1 MLNKPSAGGNSSS
14 EASGG
19 LDDDSI
25 EYVLLNKPECYVYN
39 VPPSTRGRGHK
50 AGEWTN
56 CIWRG
61 PTAGGCQGERGP
73 SGRREGEGKVFALFR
88 AQYLSLSSLTLV
100 PGDLFAA
107 CPIAPDTP
115 IDRVVERT
123 VDSSRYFVL
132 RLSDGSGHHAYLGV
146 GFEDRNDAFDF
157 NACLYDFDRQRSQ
170 MGSSSV
176 PTPGAAGQ
184 KDLINPLR
192 EKARKG
198 EGKVTLRL
206 KGLSAAHKQDGHELT
221 GAPSVTTTAAQ
232 PTDSSTAATDGSV
245 GPDAGGFL
253 PPPPMAGR
261 SRHGGG
267 RSRRGKAP
275 SSTASTG
282 PTQVSTVNDLI
293 DFDASVSGESPEAQ
307 QAASSVPGYPGVPVA
322 QAQPYPYGQPVPGY
336 TNFQPQ
342 MAPYPYGVGQQQ
354 PEVPPMVYQGQYPPM
369 QGTAVSGPQ
378 SAAPQVA
385 MPPQPYSVPASQP
398 TQLDERAPGVPPGG
412 VAPVQ
417 AAPAPGVPVG
427 EVLGAPDVYVP
438 LPEPATGA
446 ATGKEDSQAVP
457 DQEVA
462 GHPPAQPDGGG
473 HAEHVPTAASPG
485 QPQSTAANDQHER
498 VEEPAKAP
506 QSDGVEDAQLALAN
520 QDERDKPEYSPQL
533 PPDREPQ

>member
-14 EASGG
+14 EATGG

-61 PTAGGCQGERGP
+61 RLQVAAKGP
-73 SGRREGEGKVFALFR
+73 V
-88 AQYLSLSSLTLV
+88 LV
-100 PGDLFAA
+100 IKFVDASTGDLFAA

-170 MGSSSV
+170 MGSPSV

-206 KGLSAAHKQDGHELT
+206 KGLSAAHKRDGHELT

-232 PTDSSTAATDGSV
+232 P
-245 GPDAGGFL
+245 
-253 PPPPMAGR
+253 
-261 SRHGGG
+261 
-267 RSRRGKAP
+267 
-275 SSTASTG
+275 
-282 PTQVSTVNDLI
+282 
-293 DFDASVSGESPEAQ
+293 
-307 QAASSVPGYPGVPVA
+307 
-322 QAQPYPYGQPVPGY
+322 
-336 TNFQPQ
+336 
-342 MAPYPYGVGQQQ
+342 
-354 PEVPPMVYQGQYPPM
+354 
-369 QGTAVSGPQ
+369 
-378 SAAPQVA
+378 
-385 MPPQPYSVPASQP
+385 
-398 TQLDERAPGVPPGG
+398 
-412 VAPVQ
+412 
-417 AAPAPGVPVG
+417 
-427 EVLGAPDVYVP
+427 
-438 LPEPATGA
+438 
-446 ATGKEDSQAVP
+446 
-457 DQEVA
+457 
-462 GHPPAQPDGGG
+462 
-473 HAEHVPTAASPG
+473 
-485 QPQSTAANDQHER
+485 
-498 VEEPAKAP
+498 
-506 QSDGVEDAQLALAN
+506 
-520 QDERDKPEYSPQL
+520 
-533 PPDREPQ
+533 

>member
-61 PTAGGCQGERGP
+61 RLQVAAKGP
-73 SGRREGEGKVFALFR
+73 V
-88 AQYLSLSSLTLV
+88 LV
-100 PGDLFAA
+100 IKFVDASTGDLFAA

-198 EGKVTLRL
+198 EGKVTVRL

-307 QAASSVPGYPGVPVA
+307 

>member
-1 MLNKPSAGGNSSS
+1 MLNKSSAGGSSSSS

-19 LDDDSI
+19 LDDNSI

-61 PTAGGCQGERGP
+61 RLQVAAKGP
-73 SGRREGEGKVFALFR
+73 V
-88 AQYLSLSSLTLV
+88 LV
-100 PGDLFAA
+100 IKFVDASTGDLFAA

-198 EGKVTLRL
+198 EGKVTVRL
-206 KGLSAAHKQDGHELT
+206 KGLSAAHKQDGHEST
-221 GAPSVTTTAAQ
+221 GAPSVTTAAAQ
-232 PTDSSTAATDGSV
+232 PADSSTAATDGSV
-245 GPDAGGFL
+245 GPDAGAFL
-253 PPPPMAGR
+253 PPPPTAGR

-275 SSTASTG
+275 SSVASTG
-282 PTQVSTVNDLI
+282 RTQVSTVNDLI
-293 DFDASVSGESPEAQ
+293 DFDASVSSGSPEAQQAQ
-307 QAASSVPGYPGVPVA
+307 QAASSVPGYPGVPIA
-322 QAQPYPYGQPVPGY
+322 PAQPYPYGQPVAGY

-342 MAPYPYGVGQQQ
+342 MAPYPYGGGQQ
-354 PEVPPMVYQGQYPPM
+354 PGVPPMVYQGQYPPM

-385 MPPQPYSVPASQP
+385 IPPQPYSVPASQP
-398 TQLDERAPGVPPGG
+398 TQLDEQAPGVSPGG

-417 AAPAPGVPVG
+417 APTAQGVPVG

-438 LPEPATGA
+438 PPEPATA
-446 ATGKEDSQAVP
+446 SATGKEASQTSPDQAVA
-457 DQEVA
+457 V
-462 GHPPAQPDGGG
+462 HPAAQSDSGGK
-473 HAEHVPTAASPG
+473 AEHVPTAASPVV
-485 QPQSTAANDQHER
+485 AANDQHGG

-506 QSDGVEDAQLALAN
+506 RPDAVEDAQPAQAS
-520 QDERDKPEYSPQL
+520 QDKRDEPEYSVG
-533 PPDREPQ
+533 R